1 MRDPCCHPDDIC
13 VEYTLAHLLNQL
25 SALPP
30 AAPVNVWPVVVKR
43 AIFLGDLTQV
53 HVDWGGRE
61 LIIRQTGAATP
72 AEGSTAYLSID
83 SGHCVLL
90 EPE

>member
-1 MRDPCCHPDDIC
+1 MVGDNSVPFFHASPTFIIG
-13 VEYTLAHLLNQL
+13 T
-25 SALPP
+25 
-30 AAPVNVWPVVVKR
+30 VVIKR

-72 AEGSTAYLSID
+72 AEGSTAFLSID